1 MSIQRVNKFSRI
13 ASLDPAATEILFAL
27 GAGDRVVA
35 VSHDSDYPE
44 TAKTRTVVS
53 FSKLDKLEDS
63 KQIDDRVKE
72 FVKRGES
79 LYQVDNNMLSELDVD
94 LVVTQDL
101 CGLCAV
107 SSPDVENAISR
118 MKRRPN
124 VYSIPPPKT
133 LEDILELARKI
144 GSLVNAKVKTEHLIS
159 NLKKRIEMVRHLA
172 ANAITV
178 PKVACVEWLEPL
190 KISPSWVPEMLEY
203 CHSVLKPTR
212 SEIANSHDAWSYLIQ
227 SDPDV
232 LVVSPCSFK
241 LEQTRKEMNKLLSK
255 INWRRIP
262 AVQNKRAY
270 LVDSD
275 YYNRAGLRLVD
286 GLEITATL
294 VHPDIFNG
302 LYELPKTAVETIN

>member
-1 MSIQRVNKFSRI
+1 MSVQRTEKFSRI

-44 TAKTRTVVS
+44 TVRTKTIVS
-53 FSKLDKLEDS
+53 FSKLGNLEDS

-72 FVKRGES
+72 FVNRGES
-79 LYQVDNNMLSELDVD
+79 LYQVNNEMLSELDVD

-107 SSPDVENAISR
+107 SSADVEEAISR
-118 MKRRPN
+118 MKKRPE
-124 VYSIPPPKT
+124 VYSMRPPKT

-144 GSLVNAKVKTEHLIS
+144 GSLVNANAEAERLIAAME
-159 NLKKRIEMVRHLA
+159 KRIERVRRLA
-172 ANAITV
+172 ADTITR
-178 PKVACVEWLEPL
+178 PNVACVEWLEPL
-190 KISPSWVPEMLEY
+190 EISPSWVPEMLEY
-203 CHSVLKPTR
+203 CHSVLRPTR
-212 SEIANSHDAWSYLIQ
+212 SEITRYPDAWSYLIE
-227 SDPDV
+227 SNPDI

-241 LEQTRKEMNKLLSK
+241 IEQTRREMNKLLGK
-255 INWRRIP
+255 VDWRRIS

-270 LVDSD
+270 FVDSD

-294 VHPDIFNG
+294 VHPHTFEG
-302 LYELPKTAVETIN
+302 LYEFPRNAVEGIN